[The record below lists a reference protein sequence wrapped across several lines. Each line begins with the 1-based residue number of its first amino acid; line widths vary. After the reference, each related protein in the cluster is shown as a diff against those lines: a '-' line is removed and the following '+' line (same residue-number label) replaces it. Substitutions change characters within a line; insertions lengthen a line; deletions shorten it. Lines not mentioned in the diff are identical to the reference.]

1 MTPPNDPQIDPVSVF
16 VALLGVIVS
25 AELAK
30 YIAPYIVIGA
40 AGLVGSA
47 FALSRAAPAPGMR
60 WVGYVAWYT
69 TMSLL
74 LTAPLAYWA
83 NAWTGLDVRWLL
95 GPVSGLIAAIG
106 HDWPRLG
113 QWVIERLGRVIER
126 KAGASE

>member
-1 MTPPNDPQIDPVSVF
+1 MTPTPDPQIDPVSVF

-47 FALSRAAPAPGMR
+47 FALSRAEPVAGLR
-60 WVGYVAWYT
+60 WIGYVAWYT

-74 LTAPLAYWA
+74 LTAPMAYGV

-113 QWVIERLGRVIER
+113 QWVVERLGRVIER